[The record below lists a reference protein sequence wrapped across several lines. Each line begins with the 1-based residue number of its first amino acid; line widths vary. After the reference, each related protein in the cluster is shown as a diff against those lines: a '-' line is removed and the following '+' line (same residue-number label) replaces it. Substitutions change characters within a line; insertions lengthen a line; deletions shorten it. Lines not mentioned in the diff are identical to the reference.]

1 MNRRLVALT
10 VAGALAGLGAWRAE
24 ACTSMI
30 FKAEDGTRIYARTM
44 EWGASDLKSEMM
56 LAPRGLAFS
65 SDLGDS
71 KSGAAWSARYGFVG
85 VNADGLPY
93 ATDGMNEAGLT
104 VGALFF
110 PGFAQYQEPKAAEQS
125 TTVSNVDLVNYI
137 LSNFKTVE
145 EVREAMPKLRVVRN
159 AAIEKEF
166 GTPLPLHHIVSDAT
180 GASIV
185 IEYMDGKLSM
195 HDNKVGAMTN
205 SPGYEWHLLNLRNY
219 ANLTPQA
226 ARPHA
231 IDGVSLAPFGAG
243 SGMLGLPGDFTPP
256 SRFVRAV
263 AFVNTMIP
271 AKTAADAVNA
281 ASVMLNNF
289 DIPKGL
295 VREGAS
301 PEDFHLGYTQWS
313 VIADMTHRVYYYWT
327 MYDRRMRSVDLAK
340 LDFGKQGDR
349 VFPPRQGPHRG
360 HSRPLKRLRALND
373 CAPRRK
379 PTFSPPRGSAPPPL
393 ACTSTASAR
402 PGSPPARRGEGG
414 GFASPFAQQDHFA
427 HDVLIRQSVAGVLAA
442 RDRDLDGVG
451 NIAREPDVRPAGR
464 RPARPDGHRPAGKAD
479 ARAAGAAI
487 AAAHE
492 AGKRARL
499 QTVACDPA
507 VDHHLRRIDAV
518 AMAHRPGV
526 AVLALRPG
534 GPGERV
540 LPAKAIPIIDL
551 EGEREHVRPAA
562 DGSDIGLRRRA

>member
-1 MNRRLVALT
+1 MTKRLIALT
-10 VAGALAGLGAWRAE
+10 TAAAIAVLSTANAE

-56 LAPRGLAFS
+56 LAPRSMSFS
-65 SDLGDS
+65 SDLGEG
-71 KSGAAWSARYGFVG
+71 KTGAAWKNRYGFVG

-110 PGFAQYQEPKAAEQS
+110 PGFAQYQEWKPDEQA

-180 GASIV
+180 GASMV

-205 SPGYEWHLLNLRNY
+205 SPGYDWHLLNLRNY
-219 ANLTPQA
+219 ANLTPRPA
-226 ARPHA
+226 PARA

-271 AKTAADAVNA
+271 AKNAADAVNA

-327 MYDRRMRSVDLAK
+327 MYDRRMRSVDLSK
-340 LDFGKQGDR
+340 LDF
-349 VFPPRQGPHRG
+349 
-360 HSRPLKRLRALND
+360 
-373 CAPRRK
+373 
-379 PTFSPPRGSAPPPL
+379 
-393 ACTSTASAR
+393 
-402 PGSPPARRGEGG
+402 E
-414 GFASPFAQQDHFA
+414 
-427 HDVLIRQSVAGVLAA
+427 
-442 RDRDLDGVG
+442 
-451 NIAREPDVRPAGR
+451 
-464 RPARPDGHRPAGKAD
+464 GKAVTSFPLD
-479 ARAAGAAI
+479 
-487 AAAHE
+487 
-492 AGKRARL
+492 K
-499 QTVACDPA
+499 
-507 VDHHLRRIDAV
+507 
-518 AMAHRPGV
+518 
-526 AVLALRPG
+526 
-534 GPGERV
+534 
-540 LPAKAIPIIDL
+540 
-551 EGEREHVRPAA
+551 VRTEDILDRSA
-562 DGSDIGLRRRA
+562 DFGH

>member
-205 SPGYEWHLLNLRNY
+205 SPGYDWHLLNLRNY

-327 MYDRRMRSVDLAK
+327 MYDRRMRSVDLSK
-340 LDFGKQGDR
+340 LDFGRQGDR
-349 VFPPRQGPHRG
+349 LFPARQGPHRG

-379 PTFSPPRGSAPPPL
+379 PTFSPPRGSPLRRSPARAPP
-393 ACTSTASAR
+393 
-402 PGSPPARRGEGG
+402 RRGQNRPLGAEKVA
-414 GFASPFAQQDHFA
+414 ASP
-427 HDVLIRQSVAGVLAA
+427 R
-442 RDRDLDGVG
+442 
-451 NIAREPDVRPAGR
+451 
-464 RPARPDGHRPAGKAD
+464 
-479 ARAAGAAI
+479 
-487 AAAHE
+487 
-492 AGKRARL
+492 
-499 QTVACDPA
+499 
-507 VDHHLRRIDAV
+507 HLPSRTISRT
-518 AMAHRPGV
+518 MS
-526 AVLALRPG
+526 L
-534 GPGERV
+534 
-540 LPAKAIPIIDL
+540 
-551 EGEREHVRPAA
+551 
-562 DGSDIGLRRRA
+562 